1 MEKNDR
7 YLRLHNADDNTVII
21 IPTDEI
27 IYVNTKTDDSGE
39 YTTIGM
45 CSLDSEVAVNE
56 TPDKIYN
63 IVKKSG
69 FVRCHRNTDNTVEL
83 FSKRYFIM
91 SMIDSNDKVTVIR
104 LENNIEMGVNETPE
118 KIYNLLIE
126 AKKIFETEESVSNKN
141 TK

>member
-45 CSLDSEVAVNE
+45 YSLESEVAVNE

-83 FSKRYFIM
+83 FNKRFFIM

>member
-1 MEKNDR
+1 
-7 YLRLHNADDNTVII
+7 
-21 IPTDEI
+21 
-27 IYVNTKTDDSGE
+27 
-39 YTTIGM
+39 
-45 CSLDSEVAVNE
+45 
-56 TPDKIYN
+56 
-63 IVKKSG
+63 
-69 FVRCHRNTDNTVEL
+69 
-83 FSKRYFIM
+83 M

>member
-45 CSLDSEVAVNE
+45 YSLESEVAVNE

-83 FSKRYFIM
+83 FNKRYFVV

>member
-21 IPTDEI
+21 IPTVEI

-45 CSLDSEVAVNE
+45 YSLESEVAVNE

-83 FSKRYFIM
+83 FNKRYFVM

>member
-45 CSLDSEVAVNE
+45 YSLESEVAVNE

-83 FSKRYFIM
+83 FNKRYFVM

>member
-45 CSLDSEVAVNE
+45 YSLESEVAVNE

-63 IVKKSG
+63 IVKKSA

-83 FSKRYFIM
+83 FNKRYFVM

>member
-45 CSLDSEVAVNE
+45 YSLESEVAVNE

-83 FSKRYFIM
+83 FNKRFFVM

-141 TK
+141 IK